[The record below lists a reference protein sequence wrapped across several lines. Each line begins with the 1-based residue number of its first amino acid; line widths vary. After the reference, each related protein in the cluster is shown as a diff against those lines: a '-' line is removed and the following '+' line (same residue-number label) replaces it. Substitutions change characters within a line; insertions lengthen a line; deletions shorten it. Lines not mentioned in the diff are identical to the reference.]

1 MIGVLV
7 VTHGS
12 IGEALLTSA
21 TQILGNPQP
30 QTATLSV
37 WRQDDPDD
45 LVLRA
50 RELLDTLDAGDG
62 VLVITDIFG
71 ATPGNVV
78 SRLLEDGKVEGV
90 SGASLPMLLR
100 VLTGR
105 NGSKENKLRAAVE
118 RALSGG
124 AEGVI
129 HMNTDRCL
137 DA

>member
-1 MIGVLV
+1 MIGILV

-21 TQILGNPQP
+21 SQILGDMPKQV
-30 QTATLSV
+30 ATLSV

-50 RELLDTLDAGDG
+50 RELLDSLDAGEG
-62 VLVITDIFG
+62 VLVLTDIFG

-78 SRLLEDGKVEGV
+78 SRLLQDGRIEGV
-90 SGASLPMLLR
+90 SGVSLPMLLR

-105 NGSKENKLRAAVE
+105 NGSKGSNLRGAVE

-124 AEGVI
+124 SEGLV
-129 HMNTDRCL
+129 HMNQDRCC

>member
-12 IGEALLTSA
+12 IGEALLSSA
-21 TQILGNPQP
+21 TQILGNAQA

-78 SRLLEDGKVEGV
+78 SRLLEDGRVEGV

-100 VLTGR
+100 VLTSR
-105 NGSKENKLRAAVE
+105 NGSLSAAVK

-124 AEGVI
+124 AEGVV
-129 HMNTDRCL
+129 HMNSDRCL